1 MVPSS
6 SKDVTRAMCGQRKRL
21 RETRGDEM
29 NVIVYV
35 LCTFAVFLFGR
46 GFVFCARLAVDYL
59 AIYSVLRSL
68 IKQIQV

>member
-1 MVPSS
+1 
-6 SKDVTRAMCGQRKRL
+6 
-21 RETRGDEM
+21 M

-46 GFVFCARLAVDYL
+46 GFVFCARLAVHYL
-59 AIYSVLRSL
+59 AVYSVLRSL